1 MTRLT
6 TLGVSMY
13 LEKNLQDT
21 LRLQGDISANEVV
34 LCEGDLYVAVNV
46 LDNSRRI
53 VQLDRTL
60 LESKN
65 QKQLL
70 KG

>member
-1 MTRLT
+1 MIRLT
-6 TLGVSMY
+6 TLGANMY
-13 LEKNLQDT
+13 LEKNLQDL
-21 LRLQGDISANEVV
+21 LRAQGVISANEAV

>member
-21 LRLQGDISANEVV
+21 LRLQGVISANEVV

>member
-1 MTRLT
+1 
-6 TLGVSMY
+6 MY
-13 LEKNLQDT
+13 LEKNLQDI
-21 LRLQGDISANEVV
+21 LRLQGVISVNEVV

>member
-1 MTRLT
+1 
-6 TLGVSMY
+6 MY

-21 LRLQGDISANEVV
+21 LRLQGVISANEVV

>member
-1 MTRLT
+1 
-6 TLGVSMY
+6 MY
-13 LEKNLQDT
+13 LEKNIQEM
-21 LRLQGDISANEVV
+21 LRAQGVISYNEAV

-46 LDNSRRI
+46 IDNSRRI
-53 VQLDRTL
+53 IQFDRTL
-60 LESKN
+60 LESRN

>member
-1 MTRLT
+1 
-6 TLGVSMY
+6 MY
-13 LEKNLQDT
+13 LEKNLQDI
-21 LRLQGDISANEVV
+21 LRQQGVISANEAV

>member
-1 MTRLT
+1 
-6 TLGVSMY
+6 MY

-21 LRLQGDISANEVV
+21 LRLLGVISANEVV

>member
-1 MTRLT
+1 
-6 TLGVSMY
+6 MY
-13 LEKNLQDT
+13 LEKNLQEL
-21 LRLQGDISANEVV
+21 LRQQGVILTHEAV
-34 LCEGDLYVAVNV
+34 LCEGDLFVAVNV

-53 VQLDRTL
+53 IQLDKTL

>member
-1 MTRLT
+1 
-6 TLGVSMY
+6 MY
-13 LEKNLQDT
+13 LEKNLQDL
-21 LRLQGDISANEVV
+21 LRAQGVISTNEAV

-60 LESKN
+60 LESRN

>member
-1 MTRLT
+1 MTLLT
-6 TLGVSMY
+6 TLGAEMY
-13 LEKNLQDT
+13 LEKNLQDS
-21 LRLQGDISANEVV
+21 LRQQGVISTNEVV
-34 LCEGDLYVAVNV
+34 LCEGDLFVAVNV

-60 LESKN
+60 LESRN

>member
-1 MTRLT
+1 VTRLT

-21 LRLQGDISANEVV
+21 LRLQGVISANEVV